1 MVFENTSPD
10 GEARDAWLARWDLQ
24 RPYWHAYTE
33 DEWTRMTTHVH
44 AADFPE
50 TISTWNAL
58 GREAGFQRVE
68 EIYATPTDLF
78 RLWSFSA

>member
-1 MVFENTSPD
+1 
-10 GEARDAWLARWDLQ
+10 
-24 RPYWHAYTE
+24 
-33 DEWTRMTTHVH
+33 MTTHVH